1 VAPTAGGPPQ
11 PQHQA
16 AVDVSWPAV
25 PTACTPSSSCWDDH
39 VPGGRRRQPTHATG
53 RTIHQRE

>member
-11 PQHQA
+11 RPEHQA

-25 PTACTPSSSCWDDH
+25 PTAWTPSSSWADH
-39 VPGGRRRQPTHATG
+39 VPGRRRQPTHATG
-53 RTIHQRE
+53 YTTHRRE